1 MCVIMLKNTWTAEE
15 NLFFELAPSFGSL
28 NLAPLGSVVLGSS
41 LNRVRSVLLG
51 VVLRMFWIFVGM
63 SEAVLESFWNCPGIV
78 LGWS

>member
-1 MCVIMLKNTWTAEE
+1 MLAYTLFSHMHVCYHAKNTWTAEE

-51 VVLRMFWIFVGM
+51 L
-63 SEAVLESFWNCPGIV
+63 S
-78 LGWS
+78 